1 MAIFLNSRFL
11 FSRQRFLTKTC
22 FTSLRQFSHG
32 SKLSQ
37 QSVEDNDDSLPV
49 PDVPHQIYNGMLTRQ
64 VKAVKTFSL
73 GTSCI
78 GLGMQPVLY
87 EHVTS
92 QETSLPLVVALY
104 SAVGIFTFVTPF
116 LIHFITK
123 KYVTDIMFDP
133 VREEYTA
140 SVYKFFPIKRKINF
154 KLEDVTVPDVPGAF
168 TTLCVKNVPLLC
180 IPSDF
185 LYPEHYIK
193 FMGYDKPVDFKLS
206 TPKDKSEDS
215 NKS

>member
-1 MAIFLNSRFL
+1 M
-11 FSRQRFLTKTC
+11 TT
-22 FTSLRQFSHG
+22 
-32 SKLSQ
+32 
-37 QSVEDNDDSLPV
+37 
-49 PDVPHQIYNGMLTRQ
+49 
-64 VKAVKTFSL
+64 
-73 GTSCI
+73 
-78 GLGMQPVLY
+78 
-87 EHVTS
+87 
-92 QETSLPLVVALY
+92 QETSLPVVVALY

-123 KYVTDIMFDP
+123 KYVTDIMFHP
-133 VREEYTA
+133 VTEEYTA
-140 SVYKFFPIKRKINF
+140 SVYKFFPIKRKVKFCLLYTNYFKYQHGSLQINF

-193 FMGYDKPVDFKLS
+193 FMGYDKPVDYKLS
-206 TPKDKSEDS
+206 TPKDKIEDN